1 MEGYFELEIREFVN
15 IEVTMKYL
23 VLFLSAT
30 LLLVAGCA
38 KDRAPK
44 TGEAP
49 SKLAGVND
57 PNGGWSVPPGQSEV
71 TDPGYKPAEEGELN
85 PYERPQNRTTPGAS
99 RENGDAV
106 SRIKEAQVKPLVPAF
121 PARMRQ
127 ERVNAL
133 RRIHFG
139 FDRWDLSDA
148 AKAILNE
155 NARWLKAN
163 PDVRV
168 RIEGHT
174 DERGTGEYNL
184 ALGERRA
191 LKVRGYLIFKGIP
204 AENLKT
210 ASFGEEMPL
219 APAAGEGA
227 WSINR
232 RAEFSRVKK
241 PKVSRI
247 GTGHSSG

>member
-1 MEGYFELEIREFVN
+1 
-15 IEVTMKYL
+15 MKYL

-38 KDRAPK
+38 KDRALN
-44 TGEAP
+44 TGDAP
-49 SKLAGVND
+49 SKLASVND

-71 TDPGYKPAEEGELN
+71 TDPEYKPAEEGELN
-85 PYERPQNRTTPGAS
+85 PYERPRKRATPGAS
-99 RENGDAV
+99 RENGAAV
-106 SRIKEAQVKPLVPAF
+106 SRIEEARIKPLVPAF

-133 RRIHFG
+133 RRVHFG
-139 FDRWDLSDA
+139 FDKWDLSDA
-148 AKAILNE
+148 AKAILSE

-219 APAAGEGA
+219 VSPVGKGA

-232 RAEFSRVKK
+232 RAEFSRMKN
-241 PKVSRI
+241 PRVSQIDPGR
-247 GTGHSSG
+247 SSG